1 MCALSAL
8 RRAGGSYGVL
18 VSKLRICRWGLADA
32 RWGSTVTGN
41 KLHLHALRPVDSE
54 KSFVPGRGVSYM
66 LPGWRVY
73 GRAAETFC
81 TLRRV
86 CSSWG
91 GSYGRDCVGRAGCRR

>member
-54 KSFVPGRGVSYM
+54 KSFVPGRGVSCM

-73 GRAAETFC
+73 RGLWEGGRNVLHPTPSLFIM
-81 TLRRV
+81 
-86 CSSWG
+86 G
-91 GSYGRDCVGRAGCRR
+91 GVIWSRLCW